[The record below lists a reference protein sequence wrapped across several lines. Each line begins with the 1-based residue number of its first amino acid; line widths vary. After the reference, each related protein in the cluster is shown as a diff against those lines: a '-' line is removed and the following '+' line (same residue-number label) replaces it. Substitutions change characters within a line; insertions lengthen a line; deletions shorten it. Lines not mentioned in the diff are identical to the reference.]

1 MSNPNTIHIISEKA
15 WTLNEQQKNVI
26 QVAMDHMVE
35 HMEDLVKEH
44 PEVDVYKSRYNDAK
58 LLRVMVNPSEYL
70 RDYLSEQE
78 IW

>member
-35 HMEDLVKEH
+35 HMEDVVKEF
-44 PEVDVYKSRYNDAK
+44 PEVDVYKKRLYEARSIRN
-58 LLRVMVNPSEYL
+58 MVQP
-70 RDYLSEQE
+70 
-78 IW
+78 W